1 MGIRPFL
8 YPCLR
13 PGQRPPPPGDVN
25 RQFKRFDPHE
35 FDDPKS
41 FDTASL
47 SSDDD
52 DEGEGDDQKQQ
63 IATGNTNTNTNTNSG
78 GYTDTFGNGSGGG
91 EMDYDTQ
98 AYQSLAAL
106 LEASNDSD
114 LFQANAN
121 GQ

>member
-13 PGQRPPPPGDVN
+13 PGQQLPPPGDPS

-41 FDTASL
+41 FDDSASL
-47 SSDDD
+47 SSDD
-52 DEGEGDDQKQQ
+52 EGEVVDQKRQPTAG
-63 IATGNTNTNTNTNSG
+63 ITNTNSVG
-78 GYTDTFGNGSGGG
+78 STDTFANGSGGG

-114 LFQANAN
+114 LFQTNGN

>member
-13 PGQRPPPPGDVN
+13 PGQRPPPPGDPSK
-25 RQFKRFDPHE
+25 QFKRFDPHE

-41 FDTASL
+41 FDDSASL
-47 SSDDD
+47 SSDD
-52 DEGEGDDQKQQ
+52 EGEVVVDQKRQST
-63 IATGNTNTNTNTNSG
+63 AGNTNTNSV
-78 GYTDTFGNGSGGG
+78 GYTDTSGNGSGGG

-114 LFQANAN
+114 LFQTNGN

>member
-41 FDTASL
+41 FDDTVSL
-47 SSDDD
+47 SSYDEG
-52 DEGEGDDQKQQ
+52 EGEGDDQKQHTT
-63 IATGNTNTNTNTNSG
+63 TGNTNTNSG

-114 LFQANAN
+114 LFQANGN

>member
-13 PGQRPPPPGDVN
+13 PGQRPPPPGDSN
-25 RQFKRFDPHE
+25 RPFKRFDPHE

-41 FDTASL
+41 IDDTASL
-47 SSDDD
+47 SSDEED
-52 DEGEGDDQKQQ
+52 EGDDQKQQ
-63 IATGNTNTNTNTNSG
+63 TTTVNANTNTTVNS

-114 LFQANAN
+114 LFQTN
-121 GQ
+121 GTGQ